1 MRPIEVVLVVG
12 AVGLVLTWM
21 AGARARRWVPAL
33 LAVVAAVHLFVEGW
47 RLAMLPAY
55 VVIGLGLIGA
65 LVRSGPPAPKRRGWW
80 TAGRAVL
87 GTVVLVLVAAVP
99 VLWPVIRLPKPS
111 GPYAV
116 GQTWLVVVDSS
127 RKERFSTEPGAIR
140 RFPVKI
146 WYPATPGST
155 GMPADYADPREFA
168 APGLPAPLFGHL
180 RLMKTNALIG
190 APLAT
195 DQRFPLLVFSHGYGG
210 TFGQN
215 TVQMEELASRG
226 YVVASIAHP
235 GESAWAPFPDG
246 GGMPMDTATTNRM
259 VRRATPEAMKEML
272 ADMAKFDSIA
282 TPEEGVPMLR
292 SFLAKTDEPLRSES
306 VAEWAADTRVLLD
319 LFATFDHGGADT
331 PFHGR
336 VDLDRIGV
344 FGMSYGG
351 ATAGEFCR
359 LDDRCKAGLNIDG
372 GQYGGLMDDSLRVP
386 FMIMSS
392 SQAYGLHLPV
402 LAVTRAPAFLVK
414 VPETTHVGLTDLP
427 LLAPRVFRW
436 IGLSGSL
443 DADRRSRIMTAY
455 VVAFFDSFLKKEPS
469 PLLEGPSAEF
479 PEVSIVKRNLP

>member
-1 MRPIEVVLVVG
+1 MALVVG
-12 AVGLVLTWM
+12 AVVLVLTWM
-21 AGARARRWVPAL
+21 AGARARRWVPVLFGAL
-33 LAVVAAVHLFVEGW
+33 GVLHVIVEGW
-47 RLAMLPAY
+47 RLAMAPVYL
-55 VVIGLGLIGA
+55 VIVAALIGA
-65 LVRSGPPAPKRRGWW
+65 LLRSGPSAPARRGW
-80 TAGRAVL
+80 
-87 GTVVLVLVAAVP
+87 VAAIRIVAGVALLLLVTAP
-99 VLWPVIRLPKPS
+99 PFLWPVVRLPIPT

-116 GQTWLVVVDSS
+116 GRTWLVVVDSS
-127 RKERFSTEPGAIR
+127 RRERFSTEPDAKR

-146 WYPATPGST
+146 WYPATPGAT
-155 GMPADYADPREFA
+155 GTAAPYADPREFA
-168 APGLPAPLFGHL
+168 GAGLPPALFRHV
-180 RLMKTNALIG
+180 RLMKTSALIG

-246 GGMPMDTATTNRM
+246 GGMAMDTGIANNQA
-259 VRRATPEAMKEML
+259 RRATPEAIKAAL
-272 ADMAKFDSIA
+272 AQMAKFDSVETPEAGVPLLREFIA
-282 TPEEGVPMLR
+282 T
-292 SFLAKTDEPLRSES
+292 TDEPIRSES
-306 VAEWAADTRVLLD
+306 LAEWTADTRVLID
-319 LFATFDHGGADT
+319 LFSTFDHGDARS

-359 LDDRCKAGLNIDG
+359 LDRRCKAGLNIDG
-372 GQYGGLMDDSLRVP
+372 GQYGGLVDDSLQVP
-386 FMIMSS
+386 FLIMAS
-392 SQAYGLHLPV
+392 SQAYGIHLPV
-402 LAVTRAPAFLVK
+402 LALTRAPAYLVK
-414 VPETTHVGLTDLP
+414 VPETTHLGLTDVP

-455 VVAFFDSFLKKEPS
+455 LVAFFDSFLKKEPS
-469 PLLEGPSAEF
+469 PLLEGPSSEF
-479 PEVSIVKRNLP
+479 PDVSIVKRNLP